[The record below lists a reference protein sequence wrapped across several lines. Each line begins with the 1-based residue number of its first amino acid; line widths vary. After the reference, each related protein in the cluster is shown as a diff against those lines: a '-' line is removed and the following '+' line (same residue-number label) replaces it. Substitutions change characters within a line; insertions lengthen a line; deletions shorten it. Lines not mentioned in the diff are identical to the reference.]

1 MAHQECGDFQNWAK
15 TVEWDM
21 RNIASALDYVQ
32 REDAAGEFSPAQ
44 PAT

>member
-1 MAHQECGDFQNWAK
+1 
-15 TVEWDM
+15 M

-32 REDAAGEFSPAQ
+32 RDDAAAAAGGFAPAQ